1 MKEIAQER
9 NYSQLLNWLTHKEG
23 QNEWI
28 LKCVSPA
35 TSRMNKNDWYAT
47 SMTTNR
53 AESAHANGQRDGTHG
68 TLIAAIQLAKKMDQ
82 RFWDAKYAANRG
94 VMSRHGNQTIT
105 GRTERNL
112 KRSKKV
118 AQKKTNPTES
128 IFMMAQSLIEQGV
141 SKDIVELVMKDK
153 MKKSDM

>member
-1 MKEIAQER
+1 
-9 NYSQLLNWLTHKEG
+9 
-23 QNEWI
+23 
-28 LKCVSPA
+28 
-35 TSRMNKNDWYAT
+35 
-47 SMTTNR
+47 
-53 AESAHANGQRDGTHG
+53 
-68 TLIAAIQLAKKMDQ
+68 
-82 RFWDAKYAANRG
+82 
-94 VMSRHGNQTIT
+94 MSRHGNQTIT